1 MEILFSF
8 WKDLIFF
15 FIYQLEREP
24 RPFPTL
30 KIVGDVQDIDSFKFE
45 NFELTG
51 YNPHPT
57 IKMKMAV

>member
-1 MEILFSF
+1 MEIIFSF
-8 WKDLIFF
+8 WKGFV
-15 FIYQLEREP
+15 FIHQLEREP
-24 RPFPTL
+24 RSFPTL
-30 KIVGDVQDIDSFKFE
+30 KIVGDIQDIDSFKFE